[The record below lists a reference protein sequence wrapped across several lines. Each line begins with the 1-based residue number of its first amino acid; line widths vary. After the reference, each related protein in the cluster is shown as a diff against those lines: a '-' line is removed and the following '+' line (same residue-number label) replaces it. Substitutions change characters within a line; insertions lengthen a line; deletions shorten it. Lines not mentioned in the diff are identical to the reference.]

1 LGEIKPSGFHIRDF
15 YGNSSKNIGRNRI
28 SSIAEKKFMNKSDL
42 WVELYSNISTTGA
55 LTFSSKALVA
65 KMLSHADFSKAKI
78 IVELGGGDG
87 SISQGIV
94 DRMAPGAKLYVFEIH
109 KSFCESMEKL
119 FPQENVIIINDSAA
133 NINQYLDGEKVD
145 YVLSSLPFSLISP
158 EVKDQI
164 LAASKSALNPSGFF
178 IQICYSYLL
187 KNLFKK
193 HFGKVKTSFTL
204 KNLPPAFVM
213 VCN

>member
-1 LGEIKPSGFHIRDF
+1 
-15 YGNSSKNIGRNRI
+15 
-28 SSIAEKKFMNKSDL
+28 MNKSNL
-42 WVELYSNISTTGA
+42 WVELSSNLSTTGA

-65 KMLSHADFSKAKI
+65 KMLSHADIPSAEI

-87 SISQGIV
+87 SITQGIV
-94 DRMAPGAKLYVFEIH
+94 DQMNPQAKLFVFEIN
-109 KSFCESMEKL
+109 KSFCQSMEKL
-119 FPQENVIIINDSAA
+119 FPQENVLIINDSAA
-133 NINQYLDGEKVD
+133 NINQYLKGQKVD
-145 YVLSSLPFSLISP
+145 YVLSSLPFSLISV

-164 LAASKSALNPSGFF
+164 LEASKLALNPSGSF

-193 HFGKVKTSFTL
+193 HFEIVKTSFTL

-213 VCN
+213 VCS

>member
-1 LGEIKPSGFHIRDF
+1 
-15 YGNSSKNIGRNRI
+15 
-28 SSIAEKKFMNKSDL
+28 MNKSDL
-42 WVELYSNISTTGA
+42 WVELSSNLSTTGA

-65 KMLSHADFSKAKI
+65 KMLSHVDIPNARI

-87 SISQGIV
+87 SISNGIV
-94 DRMAPGAKLYVFEIH
+94 EKMGPKAKLYVFEIN
-109 KSFCESMEKL
+109 KSFCDSMEKL

-133 NINQYLDGEKVD
+133 NINQYLNGEKAD
-145 YVLSSLPFSLISP
+145 YILSSLPFSLIP
-158 EVKDQI
+158 LEVKDQI
-164 LAASKSALNPSGFF
+164 LEAVKVALNPTGFF

-193 HFGKVKTSFTL
+193 YFGKVKTSFTL

>member
-1 LGEIKPSGFHIRDF
+1 
-15 YGNSSKNIGRNRI
+15 
-28 SSIAEKKFMNKSDL
+28 MNKSDL
-42 WVELYSNISTTGA
+42 WVELYSNLSTTGA

-65 KMLSHADFSKAKI
+65 KMLSHADIPSAKI

-94 DRMAPGAKLYVFEIH
+94 DQMAPDAKLFVFEINR
-109 KSFCESMEKL
+109 SFCVSMEKL

-133 NINQYLDGEKVD
+133 NINQYLNGEKVD
-145 YVLSSLPFSLISP
+145 YVISSLPFSLISV
-158 EVKDQI
+158 EIKDQI
-164 LAASKSALNPSGFF
+164 LEATKSALNPTGFF

-193 HFGKVKTSFTL
+193 HFGQVKTSFTL

-213 VCN
+213 VCS

>member
-1 LGEIKPSGFHIRDF
+1 
-15 YGNSSKNIGRNRI
+15 
-28 SSIAEKKFMNKSDL
+28 MNKSNL
-42 WVELYSNISTTGA
+42 WVELSSNLSTTGA

-65 KMLSHADFSKAKI
+65 KMLTYADIPSAQI

-94 DRMAPGAKLYVFEIH
+94 DQMAPNAKLFVFEIN
-109 KSFCESMEKL
+109 KSFCESMKKL

-133 NINQYLDGEKVD
+133 NINHYLNGDKVD
-145 YVLSSLPFSLISP
+145 YVISSLPFSLLSL
-158 EVKDQI
+158 EVKGQI
-164 LAASKSALNPSGFF
+164 LEASKAALNPTGSF

-193 HFGKVKTSFTL
+193 YFSKVKTSFTL

>member
-1 LGEIKPSGFHIRDF
+1 
-15 YGNSSKNIGRNRI
+15 
-28 SSIAEKKFMNKSDL
+28 MNKSGL
-42 WVELYSNISTTGA
+42 WVELSSNLSTTGA

-65 KMLSHADFSKAKI
+65 KMLSHAAIPSAKLI
-78 IVELGGGDG
+78 IELGGGDG
-87 SISQGIV
+87 SITHGIV
-94 DRMAPGAKLYVFEIH
+94 DQMASGAKLYVFEIN
-109 KSFCESMEKL
+109 KSFCKSMEKL
-119 FPQENVIIINDSAA
+119 FPQENVIIINDSAT
-133 NINQYLDGEKVD
+133 NINHYLNGEKVD

-164 LAASKSALNPSGFF
+164 LIASKSALNPSGFF

>member
-1 LGEIKPSGFHIRDF
+1 LQDF
-15 YGNSSKNIGRNRI
+15 FRNTSKKIGQNRI
-28 SSIAEKKFMNKSDL
+28 YSSPEKKFMTKSDL

-55 LTFSSKALVA
+55 LTFSSKALVS

-109 KSFCESMEKL
+109 KSFCISMEKL

-133 NINQYLDGEKVD
+133 NINQYLNGEKVD

-158 EVKDQI
+158 DVKDQI

>member
-1 LGEIKPSGFHIRDF
+1 
-15 YGNSSKNIGRNRI
+15 
-28 SSIAEKKFMNKSDL
+28 MNKSDL
-42 WVELYSNISTTGA
+42 WVELYSNLSTTGA

-65 KMLSHADFSKAKI
+65 KMLSHADIPSAQI

-94 DRMAPGAKLYVFEIH
+94 DQMAPDARLYIFEIN
-109 KSFCESMEKL
+109 KSFCESMQKL

-133 NINQYLDGEKVD
+133 NINQYLKGEKVD
-145 YVLSSLPFSLISP
+145 YVISSLPFSLISM
-158 EVKDQI
+158 EIKDQI
-164 LAASKSALNPSGFF
+164 LEATKSALAPTGFF

-187 KNLFKK
+187 KSLFKK

-213 VCN
+213 VCS

>member
-1 LGEIKPSGFHIRDF
+1 
-15 YGNSSKNIGRNRI
+15 
-28 SSIAEKKFMNKSDL
+28 MTKSDL
-42 WVELYSNISTTGA
+42 WVELYTNLSTTGA

-65 KMLSHADFSKAKI
+65 KMLSHASIPKAKI

-87 SISQGIV
+87 SITQGIV
-94 DRMAPGAKLYVFEIH
+94 DQMAPEAKLYVFEIN

-119 FPQENVIIINDSAA
+119 FPQENVFIINDSAA
-133 NINQYLDGEKVD
+133 NINTYLKGEKVD
-145 YVLSSLPFSLISP
+145 YVLSSLPFSLLSI

-164 LAASKSALNPSGFF
+164 LEAAKSALNPTGSF

-193 HFGKVKTSFTL
+193 HFEQVKTSFTL

-213 VCN
+213 VCS

>member
-1 LGEIKPSGFHIRDF
+1 
-15 YGNSSKNIGRNRI
+15 
-28 SSIAEKKFMNKSDL
+28 MTKSDL

-65 KMLSHADFSKAKI
+65 KMLAHANISGSKI

-87 SISQGIV
+87 SITKGIV
-94 DRMAPGAKLYVFEIH
+94 DRMSPDAELLVFEIN
-109 KSFCESMEKL
+109 KSFCDSMEKL
-119 FPQENVIIINDSAA
+119 FPQENVRIINDSAE
-133 NINQYLDGEKVD
+133 NIQLYLDGKKAD
-145 YVLSSLPFSLISP
+145 YVLSSLPFSLIP
-158 EVKDQI
+158 MEVKDQI
-164 LAASKSALNPSGFF
+164 LDQSKKALSSEGFF
-178 IQICYSYLL
+178 IQICYSYFL

-193 HFGKVKTSFTL
+193 HFEKVKTSFTL